1 MNFAFFLALERHLCR
16 SWGAAPTDRD
26 RTHSDGNSQIIRS
39 ESPAAN
45 VRRSKQQAVIML
57 QPKQDP
63 ACYFPGLERHCRV
76 LVSRLDI
83 AQAPIENIASENG
96 RSAVGLV

>member
-63 ACYFPGLERHCRV
+63 ACYFPGLERHRRM
-76 LVSRLDI
+76 LVNGLDI
-83 AQAPIENIASENG
+83 AQAAIKSVTGVN
-96 RSAVGLV
+96 